1 MTDAPLV
8 LYQDVVRPEWVDYN
22 RHFNV
27 AFYVRAFDFAT
38 DAFFDHAGVYLD
50 YIERTGCSL
59 YVREMHVSYHREMKE
74 GAPMRFETQVLDVDA
89 KRLHLFHFMY
99 HDAEDYLAATNEIM
113 CMHVDT
119 ATGRSAPFPEE
130 VVEPGPARLP
140 GSPCPIRVPHV
151 HGRTAT
157 GRWPRSPRIGW
168 RR

>member
-8 LYQDVVRPEWVDYN
+8 LYRDVVRPEWVDYN

-99 HDAEDYLAATNEIM
+99 HDAEGYLAATNEIM

-119 ATGRSAPFPEE
+119 ATGRSAPFPSDRLEALTAIAR
-130 VVEPGPARLP
+130 VHAALPVPADR
-140 GSPCPIRVPHV
+140 GSIIHIR
-151 HGRTAT
+151 RNA
-157 GRWPRSPRIGW
+157 
-168 RR
+168 

>member
-8 LYQDVVRPEWVDYN
+8 LYRDVVRPEWVDYN

-74 GAPMRFETQVLDVDA
+74 DAPMRFETQILDVDA

-99 HDAEDYLAATNEIM
+99 HDAEGYLAATNEIM

-119 ATGRSAPFPEE
+119 ATGRSAPFP
-130 VVEPGPARLP
+130 
-140 GSPCPIRVPHV
+140 
-151 HGRTAT
+151 
-157 GRWPRSPRIGW
+157 RIGW
-168 RR
+168 RH

>member
-1 MTDAPLV
+1 M
-8 LYQDVVRPEWVDYN
+8 
-22 RHFNV
+22 
-27 AFYVRAFDFAT
+27 
-38 DAFFDHAGVYLD
+38 YLD

-99 HDAEDYLAATNEIM
+99 HDAEGYLAATNEIM

-119 ATGRSAPFPEE
+119 TTGRSAPFPPDRLEALTAIARAHAAL
-130 VVEPGPARLP
+130 PAP
-140 GSPCPIRVPHV
+140 ADKGSVIGIR
-151 HGRTAT
+151 
-157 GRWPRSPRIGW
+157 